1 MISAPDTP
9 QAARALELAIIEA
22 FFLPGTAAHFAV
34 AFSTGTKK
42 LHADDIYRIWDK
54 AKEAGDLP
62 KLERPAGGPRDREI
76 QAFANGRK
84 DF

>member
-9 QAARALELAIIEA
+9 QGKRGLELAIIEA

-34 AFSTGTKK
+34 AFSTGTRK
-42 LHADDIYRIWDK
+42 LHADDIYKIWEEAK
-54 AKEAGDLP
+54 AAGDLP
-62 KLERPAGGPRDREI
+62 RTERPQGGPRDREV
-76 QAFANGRK
+76 QAMEDGRR